1 MSSSFQSVSTVD
13 KRTDRENKKRL
24 EKEQNQ
30 YNPKENVRELNPYWK
45 DGGTGLPSFKKPSE
59 DNFQYKKKSSS
70 SNWRKKTDEE
80 VKDINRKQ
88 TFSRNEEKPVDDKIS
103 KKGLNVLAAK
113 IVKAELM
120 GNTELVDELK
130 RQLEDARKELDN
142 SSSTATE
149 EVLLTTIDSHGVSRP
164 FKAKSQYGESSGT
177 SRKKKRIETHVNKE
191 RVRYF
196 PDDDKYSLKQMF
208 ENEKYSSIDEQN
220 KEFVN
225 IISKTKT
232 DFDDIFTDEIR
243 KKDSD
248 TKSNKKEVDRA
259 INAHLKVSKMLDNCN
274 YCLQS
279 DTMQNHLMI
288 SMGETIY
295 LSIPPFEPVTE
306 GHCFLIPIRHVLC
319 ATQLDENEWSELLSF
334 RRSLCKM
341 FNAIDKDVIFF
352 ETALYFYK
360 HPHMVWHCVPVPR
373 EQGDL
378 APIYFKKAI
387 DESETEWSINKKL
400 VSLSGRDVRKAV
412 PKGLPYFSVSFGMT
426 EGYAH
431 VIEEEKMFP
440 QNFAQEII
448 GGMLDLDHSKWRKPK
463 RQSFDQQSLQVQN
476 FGKMWSDYDCTK

>member
-1 MSSSFQSVSTVD
+1 MGKHKKKSKKEKKSKKSKRERSPSTSSSTSDEWVEKSPVSKVSDAPREERQERDEWMSMSSSFQSVSTVD

-412 PKGLPYFSVSFGMT
+412 PKVSLSG
-426 EGYAH
+426 
-431 VIEEEKMFP
+431 
-440 QNFAQEII
+440 
-448 GGMLDLDHSKWRKPK
+448 SK
-463 RQSFDQQSLQVQN
+463 
-476 FGKMWSDYDCTK
+476 T